1 MAPGNRPNIIK
12 FFSND
17 KGWEGLLPKESSSV
31 TVAFIE
37 ILHQK
42 HKRPVNIYYP
52 WRKFLLV
59 LLVAKW

>member
-42 HKRPVNIYYP
+42 HKGPVNIYYP